1 MADVQLSYTATQI
14 DNVLDRHV
22 ETGFIHAYI
31 ASAHTQEI
39 AGSAE
44 RIEAVLVDDEC
55 CFTITTGRLTYTGT
69 PTRTFM
75 GVGSFSIKTS
85 TLDTTVTIVLYKNGV
100 EVPGTRLARKLSTSG
115 DVGAITGNAIV
126 AMSTNDYF
134 EVWAFADKTT
144 DVTFDSFQLS
154 FLGV

>member
-1 MADVQLSYTATQI
+1 
-14 DNVLDRHV
+14 
-22 ETGFIHAYI
+22 
-31 ASAHTQEI
+31 
-39 AGSAE
+39 
-44 RIEAVLVDDEC
+44 
-55 CFTITTGRLTYTGT
+55 
-69 PTRTFM
+69 
-75 GVGSFSIKTS
+75 
-85 TLDTTVTIVLYKNGV
+85 
-100 EVPGTRLARKLSTSG
+100 LARKLSTSG